1 MNESKKITNDLQRRV
16 NQLIKETLKDIRTE
30 ALDEFDRNFEREA
43 FFNEKW
49 TRRKFNDDKSR
60 GLLVQTGNLRR
71 SITGRITSRDSVVIE
86 TTEPYARIHN
96 EGGTITVT
104 RKRGLLVQTGNLRRS
119 ITGRITSRDSVV
131 IETTEPYA
139 RIHNEGGTI
148 TVTRKMKAYF
158 WYRYQTV
165 TGGKAADGFSNNL
178 QRKKNGAP
186 RNNKRNR
193 ALTAEA
199 EFYRAMALKKAGS
212 KITIPKR
219 QFIGNHPDLEKL
231 LKEIFYN
238 NAKNFDVL

>member
-1 MNESKKITNDLQRRV
+1 MNESKKITNDLQRRINLLV
-16 NQLIKETLKDIRTE
+16 RETLKDIRTE
-30 ALDEFDRNFEREA
+30 ALEEFDRNFEREA

-49 TRRKFNDDKSR
+49 ARRKFNDDKSR

-104 RKRGLLVQTGNLRRS
+104 RKMKKYFWWKYIT
-119 ITGRITSRDSVV
+119 ITGSKR
-131 IETTEPYA
+131 
-139 RIHNEGGTI
+139 
-148 TVTRKMKAYF
+148 MKAGIPITYSE
-158 WYRYQTV
+158 R
-165 TGGKAADGFSNNL
+165 FS
-178 QRKKNGAP
+178 RKKDGTL
-186 RNNKRNR
+186 RNTKRNR
-193 ALTAEA
+193 ELTEEA
-199 EFYRAMALKKAGS
+199 KFYRAMAMKKAGS

-238 NAKNFDVL
+238 NAKNFDAL